1 MNIPFL
7 LTAIVATIA
16 VSLHVY
22 TFEVWIWPKF
32 APPTPA
38 SDAPGF
44 PATPFG
50 SPYVTKGLYRVVWH
64 FFTVSLLATIIF
76 MTFFAF
82 NPLVP
87 YVNFTAYLLMVYW
100 IVITFTIWIVGA
112 LNLRPG
118 DSYIKTLI
126 KAFQWTL
133 PLTMSILIFWGTRP

>member
-1 MNIPFL
+1 MNIFFL
-7 LTAIVATIA
+7 LTAIVATGA

-22 TFEVWIWPKF
+22 TFEVWIWPKLK
-32 APPTPA
+32 
-38 SDAPGF
+38 DDGF
-44 PATPFG
+44 PSTPFG
-50 SPYVTKGLYRVVWH
+50 DPYVTRGLYRVVWH
-64 FFTVSLLATIIF
+64 FFTVSLLATIIL
-76 MTFFAF
+76 MLFFAF

-100 IVITFTIWIVGA
+100 IVITFVIWIVGA

-133 PLTMSILIFWGTRP
+133 PLTMSILIFWGTRS